1 MSAPDARPVVADQ
14 SEDELIAS
22 FVPLLPRGTAA
33 IVPTGD
39 DCAVVASPDGRF
51 CVTTDVLVE
60 GRHFRTDWSTGADVG
75 WRAAVQNMADVAGM
89 GARPTTL
96 VVALVLPAT
105 TPLAWLHD
113 FSRGLTE
120 ACGPLGVGVD
130 GGDLSGGD
138 QLVAAVTAHGDLE
151 GREPVLRSGARVGDV
166 VAHRGA
172 LGRGAAGNA
181 LLATGRRGGADEELV
196 RDFLR
201 PRPPFEA
208 GPAAADAGASA
219 MMDVSDGLLKDAGRL
234 GRASGVVLDL
244 APLTASVPGDLAALA
259 DVATRLEHD
268 ATRWALTGG
277 EDHGMLAT
285 FPPGAALPTGF
296 RRLGVVRAPTAGH
309 PAGTVLVG
317 GTVPAVTRT
326 GWDHFR

>member
-1 MSAPDARPVVADQ
+1 MSASDVGPVVSDL

-22 FVPLLPRGTAA
+22 FVPLLPRGRAT

-39 DCAVVASPDGRF
+39 DCAVVAAPHGRF

-60 GRHFRTDWSTGADVG
+60 GRHFRTDWSTGEDVG
-75 WRAAVQNMADVAGM
+75 WRAAAANMADVASM
-89 GARPTTL
+89 GARPTVL

-113 FSRGLTE
+113 FSRGLAR
-120 ACGPLGVGVD
+120 ACGPMGVGVD

-151 GREPVLRSGARVGDV
+151 GRPPVLRSGARPGDV
-166 VAHRGA
+166 VAHAGH

-208 GPAAADAGASA
+208 GPAAASAGASA

-244 APLTASVPGDLAALA
+244 DPLAASVPEDLAALA
-259 DVATRLEHD
+259 DAAARLERD
-268 ATRWALTGG
+268 PGLWVLTGG

-285 FPPGAALPTGF
+285 FPPGAALPAAF
-296 RRLGVVRAPTAGH
+296 RRIGVVRAASEH
-309 PAGTVLVG
+309 PGGTVLVG
-317 GTVPAVTRT
+317 GAVPAVTRT